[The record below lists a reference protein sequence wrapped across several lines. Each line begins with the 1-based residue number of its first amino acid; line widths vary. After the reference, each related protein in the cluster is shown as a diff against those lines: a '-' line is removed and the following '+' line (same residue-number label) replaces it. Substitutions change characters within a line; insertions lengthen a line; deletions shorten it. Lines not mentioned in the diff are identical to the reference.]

1 MANLS
6 AQALRMAVVNAA
18 TSEAAFRNEL
28 VKEGVKA
35 VTDRFGAQALKVR
48 VQVEDE
54 KELAI
59 LIPEKNERLARSLEH
74 IAKEVGDRSPT
85 RGEFEALV
93 IHRAWTDPGFLTHLR
108 NDARGAI
115 NAALKKYES
124 SVPAE
129 ATVKLYEEQ
138 PGECLIVIP
147 RPVEARAELSDAEL
161 EAVAGGEGVGIA
173 GLVAGAIVGAIAGKV
188 VDVIWAEAEA

>member
-28 VKEGVKA
+28 VSEGVKA
-35 VTDRFGAQALKVR
+35 VTARFGEQSLNVR
-48 VQVEDE
+48 VQIEDE

-59 LIPEKNERLARSLEH
+59 LIPEKSERLARSLEH

-93 IHRAWTDPGFLTHLR
+93 IHKAWTDSSFLEHLR
-108 NDARGAI
+108 RDARGAI
-115 NAALKKYES
+115 NSALKQYGS

-129 ATVKLYEEQ
+129 ATVKLYEEK

-147 RPVEARAELSDAEL
+147 RPAAANAELTDAEL
-161 EAVAGGEGVGIA
+161 EAVAGGEGLSIGV
-173 GLVAGAIVGAIAGKV
+173 LVAGAVVGAIAGKV
-188 VDVIWAEAEA
+188 VDVIWADAIA